1 MLALG
6 ALLTALS
13 GVIYIRALRDVT
25 GQAAGLLAYLEPVS
39 ATFLAWAILGQ
50 ELGWQVALGG
60 AAVLSGGA
68 LVVLYEPEEAGV
80 PEAAPAGVR
89 MRA

>member
-1 MLALG
+1 M
-6 ALLTALS
+6 
-13 GVIYIRALRDVT
+13 
-25 GQAAGLLAYLEPVS
+25 S
-39 ATFLAWAILGQ
+39 ATFHAWAILGQ